1 MTNYRILTGTQ
12 ASDIEINSV
21 LRNTYM
27 LLGLSLLFSAGA
39 AVYSMVANIQM
50 NFIVLLVGMIG
61 LSFLTQALRNSA
73 WGIVSVF
80 AYTGFM
86 GLALGPVLN
95 SIIHGFTNGS
105 QIIMTSMGATGFIFM
120 SLSAYVLTS
129 KKDFSYLGG
138 FLFAAISVA
147 FIASVAG
154 IFFNLPLLQIVIS
167 GAFALLSCGYI
178 LFTTSQIINGGER
191 NYIMATISLYVAIF
205 NLFVSLLRLLSVF
218 GGNRD

>member
-1 MTNYRILTGTQ
+1 MTNYRILTGTRT
-12 ASDIEINSV
+12 SDIEINSV

-39 AVYSMVANIQM
+39 AVYSMVANVHM
-50 NFIVLLVGMIG
+50 NFIVLLAGMIG
-61 LSFLTQALRNSA
+61 LSFLTQALRNSV

-95 SIIHGFTNGS
+95 SVIHGFTNGS
-105 QIIMTSMGATGFIFM
+105 QIVMTAMGATGFIFM
-120 SLSAYVLTS
+120 TLSAYVLTS

-147 FIASVAG
+147 FLASVAG
-154 IFFNLPLLQIVIS
+154 IFFHLPLLQIVIS

-218 GGNRD
+218 GGNRN

>member
-1 MTNYRILTGTQ
+1 MTNYRILTRTQ

-39 AVYSMVANIQM
+39 AVYSMASNVQL
-50 NFIVLLVGMIG
+50 NFLVLLAGMFG

-73 WGIVSVF
+73 WGLLAVF

-86 GLALGPVLN
+86 GLAVGPVLN
-95 SIIHGFTNGS
+95 SVIHGFSNGS
-105 QIIMTSMGATGFIFM
+105 QIVMTAMGATGLIFM
-120 SLSAYVLTS
+120 TLSAYVLTS

-138 FLFAAISVA
+138 FLFAAITVA
-147 FIASVAG
+147 FIASIAG
-154 IFFNLPLLQIVIS
+154 LFFNLPLLQIVIS
-167 GAFALLSCGYI
+167 GAFALISCGYI